1 MKKLLNLLSIVI
13 MSSVALNSYAA
24 SICFNSLGYLPNQP
38 KVATVSS
45 EFESFQLVDAKS
57 GKVVFENK
65 TSEPVSQSDVNI
77 TVRFA
82 DFSAVTTVGTYFIKV
97 SDSVKSPVFPISS
110 SVYNSAFY
118 TSMRAFYLWRCG
130 TAVDG
135 MHNGAHFSHEACHLE
150 DGWLDSIGYPNKQK
164 DGAGG
169 WHDAGDHGKYVV
181 NAGITVGMMFV
192 AWEQFN
198 NKLKDYDFDLPKSK
212 SKLPDFLEEIKWE
225 TDWLLKMTYPDG
237 SGKVSH
243 KLTRTNF
250 EGFVLP
256 ELDTEKRF
264 FTVWSSAATADFV
277 AVMAQA
283 ARYFKPYDKA
293 YAQKCLD
300 AAVLS
305 YNFLKAN
312 PEDHKFEHRGFNTGG
327 YQSAD
332 DDDRTWAAAELW
344 ETTGNAEYLA
354 DLETRLTNYDKKVD
368 EVWDWGGVKNMAAF
382 CYIQS
387 KRSGKNEK
395 LLSEV
400 KKQAIEIANTIVSKA
415 KADVFARPL
424 GEYYWGSNGTVVR
437 QVYNLQVANSIQPDK
452 KYVETSL
459 DAIAHIFGRNLYG
472 RSQVTGVGVNPPM
485 NPHDRRSGGDTVVD
499 PWPGYLVG
507 GGTKATDWQDDWK
520 SYSTNEVAI
529 NWQAALVY
537 ALAWFIE

>member
-1 MKKLLNLLSIVI
+1 MCLFAHSSFAVSIH
-13 MSSVALNSYAA
+13 
-24 SICFNSLGYLPNQP
+24 FNSLGYLPNQP

-65 TSEPVSQSDVNI
+65 TSEPVSQSDINV

-97 SDSVKSPVFPISS
+97 SDSVKSPVFPISNN
-110 SVYNSAFY
+110 VYNSAFY

-198 NKLKDYDFDLPKSK
+198 NKLKDYRFDLPKSK

-237 SGKVSH
+237 SGRVSH

-283 ARYFKPYDKA
+283 ARYFRPYDKA

-312 PEDHKFEHRGFNTGG
+312 PEDHKFEHRGFSTGG
-327 YQSAD
+327 YQSPD
-332 DDDRTWAAAELW
+332 DDDRVWAAAELW
-344 ETTGNAEYLA
+344 ETTGNSEYLA

-437 QVYNLQVANSIQPDK
+437 QVYNLQVANSILPDK
-452 KYVETSL
+452 KYIETSL

-472 RSQVTGVGVNPPM
+472 RSQVTGIGINPPM
-485 NPHDRRSGGDTVVD
+485 NPHDRRSGGDTVVE